1 MLKGEV
7 KCTTMRRRGP
17 SYPSYPSWLGPHGP
31 LWGVFQWDGAV
42 ISTGAPALC
51 LFSDS
56 STLLVAPTVQI
67 FNPWNWPELTRV
79 VNVVRNWLRSTP
91 TPPLTPIPPRSSSFF
106 LRPVVSLMLL
116 CRYPNGVV
124 DDWFTQS
131 RRWLNSWNSSE
142 LQRLDRTGCNGNV
155 GAVGSITAWSIRLID
170 QMQHGSSLL

>member
-91 TPPLTPIPPRSSSFF
+91 TPPLPPSLPVLPPSSYAQLFLWCFSAAIQMGWWMIDSRRAGDDLTVEIPPS
-106 LRPVVSLMLL
+106 
-116 CRYPNGVV
+116 
-124 DDWFTQS
+124 
-131 RRWLNSWNSSE
+131 
-142 LQRLDRTGCNGNV
+142 CNAWIER
-155 GAVGSITAWSIRLID
+155 AVMATLEQWAASPHDLSV
-170 QMQHGSSLL
+170 